1 MIPKPHALLAEEL
14 AALSHGGG
22 GARVVRALAA
32 ARLSRTLLLIRFI
45 VDAARGDARVRDAY
59 RVLGQVQRAAPDAF
73 RRVLAHP
80 SVGAWATRT
89 ATEPGR
95 DGSAVPAGLARVAL
109 ASAVRGRVAATVRL
123 PAAPAG
129 EVISLPSLGTAVRA
143 APGELRARCGPD
155 GADLGGGVRVP
166 AAWWEERPGWR
177 PAARL
182 AVHSAG
188 ARASFQLNGWA
199 PGELP
204 ADMRVSAGPD
214 VARWRA
220 GIAEGWDLLARR
232 HREVAE
238 ELAESVT
245 VLTPLP
251 EPPGGGVN
259 SATVVDA
266 FGCLFLSLAPDAES
280 VALTLAHELQHTKL
294 NAVMDLYQLAV
305 PVPGERFYAPWR
317 EDPRPLVGLLH
328 GTYAYIGVSAFWRR
342 QREHARSADAR
353 LRADVEFARW
363 RVSTLE
369 AARTLL
375 ASGRLT
381 AIGRGF
387 VTGMAEVLQRWCAEP
402 VPTRALALASRR
414 AAEHRDRWT
423 TRHR

>member
-1 MIPKPHALLAEEL
+1 MIPKPHGLLEEEL
-14 AALSHGGG
+14 AALSRGGG
-22 GARVVRALAA
+22 GAHVVRSLAA
-32 ARLSRTLLLIRFI
+32 ARRSRTLLLIRFI
-45 VDAARGDARVRDAY
+45 VGAARGDVRVRHAY
-59 RVLGQVQRAAPDAF
+59 QVLGQVQRAAPDAF
-73 RRVLAHP
+73 RRVLEHP

-89 ATEPGR
+89 AAEPRRG
-95 DGSAVPAGLARVAL
+95 GSAPAGLARVAL
-109 ASAVRGRVAATVRL
+109 AAAVRGRVSATVWL
-123 PAAPAG
+123 PPAPPE

-155 GADLGGGVRVP
+155 GADLGAGVRVP

-182 AVHSAG
+182 AVDSAG

-204 ADMRVSAGPD
+204 TDLRVSASPD
-214 VARWRA
+214 VARWRT
-220 GIAEGWDLLARR
+220 GIAEGWDLLAHH

-238 ELAESVT
+238 ELVESVT
-245 VLTPLP
+245 VLTPLQ

-266 FGCLFLSLAPDAES
+266 FGCLFLSLASDAES

-294 NAVMDLYQLAV
+294 NAVMDLYELAA

-328 GTYAYIGVSAFWRR
+328 GTYAYIGVTGFWRR

-353 LRADVEFARW
+353 LRAHVEFARW
-363 RVSTLE
+363 RVGTLE
-369 AARTLL
+369 AARRLL
-375 ASGRLT
+375 ATGRLT

-402 VPTRALALASRR
+402 VPSRALVEASRR
-414 AAEHRDRWT
+414 ATEHRDRWT
-423 TRHR
+423 AR